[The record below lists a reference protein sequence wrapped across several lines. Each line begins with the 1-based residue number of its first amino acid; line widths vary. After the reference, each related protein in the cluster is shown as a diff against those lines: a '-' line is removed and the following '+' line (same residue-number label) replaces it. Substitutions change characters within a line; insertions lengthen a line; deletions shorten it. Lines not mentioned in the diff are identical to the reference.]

1 MKKIFL
7 GLLLLL
13 YSMTAMSYNYCEG
26 NHIRGDKSTYKSS
39 ISHAV
44 MFTANNISTDMNFD
58 SHYFENLETLSA
70 VVQGYL
76 QRNLGGITDSVV
88 VNKTFTDISIY
99 TKSGHESAVE
109 TKLQELNSRK
119 SELDE
124 LIRKNVPD
132 LVSTA
137 FVLYNTDESED
148 LLDYTY
154 GEME

>member
-1 MKKIFL
+1 MKKIYL

-13 YSMTAMSYNYCEG
+13 YSMTTMSYNYCEG
-26 NHIRGDKSTYKSS
+26 KHISGDKSTYKSY

-44 MFTANNISTDMNFD
+44 MFTSNNISTDMNFD

-99 TKSGHESAVE
+99 TKSVHESAVE
-109 TKLQELNSRK
+109 TKLQELNSRRN
-119 SELDE
+119 EQDE

-137 FVLYNTDESED
+137 FVLYSTDESED

-154 GEME
+154 GEFE